1 MAKKRSAAGANKSQ
15 AIRDYLSAQPEATP
29 NEIVAGLKQQ
39 GITVSPGLASNVKY
53 TSGRASRKVRGRRG
67 RRVGRPA
74 GRTRGS
80 NGALSASDLIEAKK
94 LADQLGGI
102 EQARRALEALEEL
115 R

>member
-1 MAKKRSAAGANKSQ
+1 MNKSE
-15 AIRDYLSAQPEATP
+15 AIRNYLAAQPNATP

-53 TSGRASRKVRGRRG
+53 TSGRPRKGPKRRG
-67 RRVGRPA
+67 RPA
-74 GRTRGS
+74 KTES
-80 NGALSASDLIEAKK
+80 NGALSVSDLVEAKK

-102 EQARRALEALEEL
+102 EQARQALATLEEL

>member
-1 MAKKRSAAGANKSQ
+1 MAKKRAVNQSQ
-15 AIRDYLSAQPEATP
+15 AIRDYLAANPTASA

-53 TSGRASRKVRGRRG
+53 TSGRRRKGPKRRG
-67 RRVGRPA
+67 RPA
-74 GRTRGS
+74 KTER
-80 NGALSASDLIEAKK
+80 NGALSVSDLVEAKK

-102 EQARRALEALEEL
+102 EQARQALATLEEL